1 MTRIDDVVIIGGG
14 VCGCA
19 LARELAARNMSVTVI
34 ERDAVAAHASGKSWG
49 GLYPASG
56 AGIPG
61 PVAVPAK
68 RSFELHRQLYDE
80 LKEQSGIDYQLR
92 PVESISLA
100 MDEPEMSALEQEAA
114 RLRDSGFAAELLNAD
129 QVRELEPH
137 VTPGVAG
144 GLLQGTQMELDS
156 YDFTR
161 ALARSARDLGTR
173 FNYMRA
179 LAGST
184 RYLGTRFI
192 VRNATKVKSSNG
204 RVDGVVMDTGEYLPA
219 GQVVVATGPWS
230 GQSGLEGVPR
240 FSIKPIKGEILRLRL
255 PGPEFRYRVGH
266 GGYNVGRK
274 PDGLVWL
281 GTTEWDM
288 GYNDQPS
295 EAGQWDILNGATSFV
310 PAIRDGEIVEH
321 TACLRPVT
329 EDGFPIVGALQRTEG
344 LWALA
349 GAGKKGVLLSL
360 ALAEMLANAITDPS
374 KGAPI
379 PAPLSPARFGL

>member
-19 LARELAARNMSVTVI
+19 LARELAARKLRVTVT
-34 ERDAVAAHASGKSWG
+34 ERNAIAAHASGKSWG

-61 PVAVPAK
+61 PVAGPAK
-68 RSFELHRQLYDE
+68 RSFQLHKDLYGT

-100 MDEPEMSALEQEAA
+100 KDDSELSDLESEAA
-114 RLRDSGFAAELLNAD
+114 RLLESGFKAELLTAD
-129 QVRELEPH
+129 QVRRLEPRL
-137 VTPGVAG
+137 TPDITG
-144 GLLQGTQMELDS
+144 GLLQGPQLELDS
-156 YDFTR
+156 HDFTQ
-161 ALARSARDLGTR
+161 
-173 FNYMRA
+173 A
-179 LAGST
+179 LAGSA
-184 RYLGTRFI
+184 RHLGARF
-192 VRNATKVKSSNG
+192 VTGNATSVKSLNG
-204 RVDGVVMDTGEYLPA
+204 RVEGVVLDTGETIVA
-219 GQVVVATGPWS
+219 DSVVVATGPWS

-240 FSIKPIKGEILRLRL
+240 FPIKPIKGEILRLKL
-255 PGPEFRYRVGH
+255 PGTEFRYRVGH

-281 GTTEWDM
+281 GTTEWDV
-288 GYNDQPS
+288 GYDEEPS
-295 EAGQWDILNGATSFV
+295 ESGRDDILNGAASYV
-310 PAIRDGEIVEH
+310 PAIRGGEIVEH

-329 EDGFPIVGALQRTEG
+329 EDGIPIVGPLRETEG

-360 ALAEMLANAITDPS
+360 ALAEMLAKAITGPS
-374 KGAPI
+374 DGSAIPGAL
-379 PAPLSPARFGL
+379 APERFEL

>member
-19 LARELAARNMSVTVI
+19 LARELSARNLSVTVI
-34 ERDAVAAHASGKSWG
+34 ERDTVAAHASGKSWG

-61 PVAVPAK
+61 PVAAPAK
-68 RSFELHRQLYDE
+68 RSFELHKQLYGE
-80 LKEQSGIDYQLR
+80 LKDQSGIDYQLR

-100 MDEPEMSALEQEAA
+100 KDESELSDLEQEATRA
-114 RLRDSGFAAELLNAD
+114 RDSGFKAEVLSAV
-129 QVRELEPH
+129 QVRGLEPQ
-137 VTPGVAG
+137 VTPGIAG
-144 GLLQGTQMELDS
+144 GILQGTQMELDS
-156 YDFTR
+156 FDFTR
-161 ALARSARDLGTR
+161 ALARSARHLGTK
-173 FNYMRA
+173 FNYMRV
-179 LAGST
+179 LAGSA

-192 VRNATKVKSSNG
+192 LRNAATVKSSNG
-204 RVDGVVMDTGEYLPA
+204 RVNGVVMDTGESLPA
-219 GQVVVATGPWS
+219 GMVVVATGPWS
-230 GQSGLEGVPR
+230 GQSGFEGVPR
-240 FSIKPIKGEILRLRL
+240 FPIKPIKGEILRLRL
-255 PGPEFRYRVGH
+255 PGPEFRYRIGH

-288 GYNDQPS
+288 GYDDQPS
-295 EAGQWDILNGATSFV
+295 EAGQRDILNGAASFV
-310 PAIRDGEIVEH
+310 PAIRSGEIVEH

-329 EDGFPIVGALQRTEG
+329 HDGIPIVGPLRQTQG
-344 LWALA
+344 LWTLA

-360 ALAEMLANAITDPS
+360 ALAEMLADAITGPS
-374 KGAPI
+374 DGSAI